1 MRYTRKACVSEEIMR
16 MRKLSLVLL
25 LVLVSVMLFGMVAC
39 NPTNNGNTDTPVIPT
54 PTPDPDIDNSEYLG
68 SQEAWNI
75 FKEAALAEAHSE
87 KDKRY
92 INVDTAFVL
101 GFSKDSYDSLI
112 VARFASKIDSQDD
125 SKSQILVEFRKLSSE
140 INGRTVDKDT
150 VCTIAKNGEGTLL
163 FGAYYYEGKL
173 VADMRGIKKGDG
185 VHVVYTDTIDMTKF
199 VSRFADA
206 LDQLDLSSVLY
217 DTLMGYDIGG
227 LINSLI
233 KIDLA
238 HLTVEQLLVNV
249 LFGASKSTIVDYGN
263 GHQVLRMPCDL
274 GLIVSIIPLVQGLIP
289 ENIINLVKDVLGL
302 DLGKLGALA
311 GMALYLEADIMN
323 GALKGV
329 NFNIDVNLN
338 SYGVE
343 GVEEKYGTFQSEF
356 GIDLG
361 HAKADF
367 AGTPDLDVVALLK
380 SRNEN
385 NTAIQDGEKSLYD
398 SVKESENKYSFLT
411 LDGAIT
417 LSLDFNKKTVSIDN
431 VIGSFGTLISNLL
444 TKNLKPEML
453 EALKPLFAKE
463 INFEKVRLS

>member
-75 FKEAALAEAHSE
+75 FKAAALAEAHSE

-125 SKSQILVEFRKLSSE
+125 SKSQILVEFRKLTSE

-150 VCTIAKNGEGTLL
+150 VCTMAKNGEGTLL

-233 KIDLA
+233 KSIW
-238 HLTVEQLLVNV
+238 
-249 LFGASKSTIVDYGN
+249 
-263 GHQVLRMPCDL
+263 
-274 GLIVSIIPLVQGLIP
+274 LI
-289 ENIINLVKDVLGL
+289 
-302 DLGKLGALA
+302 
-311 GMALYLEADIMN
+311 
-323 GALKGV
+323 
-329 NFNIDVNLN
+329 
-338 SYGVE
+338 
-343 GVEEKYGTFQSEF
+343 
-356 GIDLG
+356 
-361 HAKADF
+361 
-367 AGTPDLDVVALLK
+367 
-380 SRNEN
+380 
-385 NTAIQDGEKSLYD
+385 
-398 SVKESENKYSFLT
+398 
-411 LDGAIT
+411 
-417 LSLDFNKKTVSIDN
+417 
-431 VIGSFGTLISNLL
+431 
-444 TKNLKPEML
+444 
-453 EALKPLFAKE
+453 
-463 INFEKVRLS
+463 